1 MSLSVVQL
9 VALVCYALGMT
20 AGQILFK
27 LAAGASRYA
36 PPTDVFSSVLALI
49 LNPFFAASLI
59 LYLVLSVCWVWLLTF
74 VPISK
79 AYPFVGISFGGTS
92 IVGWMFFGERLTTT
106 NLFGLAMLGAGVA
119 LLAR

>member
-1 MSLSVVQL
+1 MSLSVVQI

-20 AGQILFK
+20 AGQMMFK
-27 LAAGASRYA
+27 LASGTSHYA
-36 PPTDVFSSVLALI
+36 PSSGVFDRVLALI
-49 LNPFFAASLI
+49 FNPFFAASLI

-74 VPISK
+74 IPISK
-79 AYPFVGISFGGTS
+79 AYPFVGISFAGTA
-92 IVGWMFFGERLTTT
+92 IAGWIFFGERLTTA

>member
-1 MSLSVVQL
+1 MSLSVVQIA
-9 VALVCYALGMT
+9 ALVCYALGMT
-20 AGQILFK
+20 AGQMMFK
-27 LAAGASRYA
+27 LASGRSQYA
-36 PPTDVFSSVLALI
+36 PHRGVFHSVLALV

-74 VPISK
+74 IPISK
-79 AYPFVGISFGGTS
+79 AYPFVGISFAATS
-92 IVGWMFFGERLTTT
+92 IAGWMFFGERLTIT